1 MFIKYPCKIQIYKV
15 KPWCMYFKY
24 EGEYYMI
31 HTSSEEDTSI
41 CLYRKELN
49 EHGNYTTVCLK
60 RSFGIFYYRDFMGKP
75 YKFIN
80 KNRFVYE
87 LTKRGLVYS
96 IYSKSMNKRIEVRTA
111 IYEQIEE
118 LKEKLMRI

>member
-1 MFIKYPCKIQIYKV
+1 MFIKYPDKIQIYKV
-15 KPWCMYFKY
+15 KPWCIYFKY

-31 HTSSEEDTSI
+31 HTSTEEDTSI
-41 CLYRKELN
+41 CLYRKDLD
-49 EHGNYTTVCLK
+49 EHGNYTTDCLK
-60 RSFGIFYYRDFMGKP
+60 RSFGNFYYRDYMGKP

-87 LTKRGLVYS
+87 LTKRELVYS
-96 IYSKSMNKRIEVRTA
+96 IYSKAMNKRIKVRTA
-111 IYEQIEE
+111 ICEQIEE

>member
-1 MFIKYPCKIQIYKV
+1 MFIKYPYKIQIYKV

-24 EGEYYMI
+24 EGQYYVL
-31 HTSSEEDTSI
+31 HTSTEEDTSI

-49 EHGNYTTVCLK
+49 EYGNYTTVLLK
-60 RSFGIFYYRDFMGKP
+60 RSFGTFYYRDYMGKP

-87 LTKRGLVYS
+87 LTKRELVYS

-111 IYEQIEE
+111 ICEQIEE